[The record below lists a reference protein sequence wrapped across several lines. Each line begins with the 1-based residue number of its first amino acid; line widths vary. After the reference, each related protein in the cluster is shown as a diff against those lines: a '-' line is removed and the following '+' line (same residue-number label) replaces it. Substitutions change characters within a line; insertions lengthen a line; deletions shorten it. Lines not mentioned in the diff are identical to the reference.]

1 MDKERFDSLTPEMQD
16 AYIRYCLPDD
26 LSNLTI
32 ESVILSP
39 ENKKQVDSFLV
50 ETQYKEKFIK
60 YGLAPVNRILN
71 YGASGT
77 GKTFLTKCLAAHFKY
92 DLLAID
98 INRAIDSGNAAQAI
112 EQIFTLGNFLG
123 KCIIF
128 LDECDVIATNREDK
142 SMARKAGVRE
152 AINGIF
158 QLLDRMN
165 PECIF
170 VAATNL
176 FGDLDP
182 AFVRRFNLKLKFD
195 RPKLDD
201 LESTINKFKHPDFSI
216 ESDMDSTI
224 KSIVLDYARNY
235 TGLSFDEIET
245 WVERAEKL
253 AIMRDSMQIKESEIY
268 GFFMDSLRIK
278 VCHDDKGGLYLHQ
291 IS

>member
-1 MDKERFDSLTPEMQD
+1 MEQERFNSLSPELQD
-16 AYIRYCLPDD
+16 AYMQFCLPDD
-26 LSNLTI
+26 LGKLTI
-32 ESVILSP
+32 NSVILSE
-39 ENKKQVDSFLV
+39 ENKKLVDGFLT
-50 ETQYKEKFIK
+50 ETAYKAKFVK
-60 YGLAPVNRILN
+60 YGLEPVNRILN

-98 INRAIDSGNAAQAI
+98 INNAIDSGNAAQAI
-112 EQIFTLGNFLG
+112 EKVFQLGNYLG

-128 LDECDVIATNREDK
+128 LDECDVIARNRADK
-142 SMARKAGVRE
+142 SVPMKAGTRE

-170 VAATNL
+170 IAATNL
-176 FGDLDP
+176 YEDLDP

-195 RPKLDD
+195 RPKLGNLD
-201 LESTINKFKHPDFSI
+201 ETINKFKHPAFSI
-216 ESDMDSTI
+216 NEDMDEKI
-224 KSIVLDYARNY
+224 KAIVLDYARNY
-235 TGLSFDEIET
+235 VGLSYDEIET

-253 AIMRDSMQIKESEIY
+253 AIMRDSETINESDIY

-278 VCHDDKGGLYLHQ
+278 VCKDREGKLYLHQ